1 MNQRGETIGRL
12 ACIGVL
18 IASLAGCSAKRD
30 VSARDVAAE
39 PELRGMPVVP
49 PLRTSDSGL
58 VPVVIALGR
67 PIGASAAVMRVSSPP
82 RRLATE
88 SAVVRP
94 ISDATVGVR
103 ELLASYTEAFNRHDV
118 AELAAHWASD
128 GENLDLASGDVTKGR
143 DAIRDV
149 FKSLFETDDAA
160 TIDVGITSIRPVQSD
175 VALVDGTSRVTFAD
189 GLEAGSRFAAVARA
203 HGLDVVDEAFCD
215 RRYRADGTLVPRGS
229 PTACIDD
236 AAAAADGAVRLA
248 AQGSIRADDGSDL
261 VLHAGTLCVHGDGP
275 AAVAIARAV
284 RRGLSAAGIR
294 VRAPATGRARSM

>member
-1 MNQRGETIGRL
+1 MNATHAIDLNCDLGEGGGHDAELMRL
-12 ACIGVL
+12 
-18 IASLAGCSAKRD
+18 
-30 VSARDVAAE
+30 
-39 PELRGMPVVP
+39 
-49 PLRTSDSGL
+49 
-58 VPVVIALGR
+58 
-67 PIGASAAVMRVSSPP
+67 VSSANV
-82 RRLATE
+82 ATGSHAGGGPLVE
-88 SAVVRP
+88 
-94 ISDATVGVR
+94 ATVRQAIAHGVAVGAHPGHADREHFGRR
-103 ELLASYTEAFNRHDV
+103 ELPLTPDQAATTIDAQIATVARVAGPALHHVKLHGGLYHQVGRDPVLAEAV
-118 AELAAHWASD
+118 AGMLAARWP
-128 GENLDLASGDVTKGR
+128 G
-143 DAIRDV
+143 
-149 FKSLFETDDAA
+149 LFVYAA
-160 TIDVGITSIRPVQSD
+160 
-175 VALVDGTSRVTFAD
+175 
-189 GLEAGSRFAAVARA
+189 AGSRFAAVARA